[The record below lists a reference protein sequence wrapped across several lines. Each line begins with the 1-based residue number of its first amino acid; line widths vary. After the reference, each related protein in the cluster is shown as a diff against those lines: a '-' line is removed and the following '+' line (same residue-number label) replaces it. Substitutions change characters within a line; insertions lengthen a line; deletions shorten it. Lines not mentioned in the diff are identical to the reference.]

1 MVALGALGKICNLPD
16 KDLRASIEKTFGR
29 KGEEVVSKN
38 LAAYQAGRK
47 YSEENFPAQ
56 ETVELEVG
64 QGGQERVVMTGNDA
78 VAYGALLAGC
88 RFFAGYPITPSTEV
102 AEGCSRELPKIGGK
116 FIQMEDEIGSIA
128 AVVGA
133 SLAGLKAMTATSGPG
148 YSLMVENIGYA
159 YMTETPLVVINV
171 QRGGPSTGLPT
182 KVSQSDTMQARWGSH
197 GDFTAIAVAPST
209 IYETI
214 TEVIRAFNL
223 AERFRTPVTVL
234 LDEVIGH
241 SRQVITLPE
250 PGEIKIIDRVKPTCS
265 PDDFEA
271 FAMTPNMVSPMPAYG
286 DGYRYVCTG
295 LTHDPQGFTTNK
307 PEEIAPKLHK
317 LRHKII
323 DYQDEIA
330 KIRAENMD
338 DAEVAFISY
347 GSVSRA
353 ALQATDIVRKA
364 GYKIGTVQL
373 YTIWPFPVK
382 QILELCS
389 KCRAVVVAELN
400 MGQIVHEV
408 RKALPPDIE
417 VHELQ
422 RYDGEIL
429 TPMQLIE
436 KLEEVI

>member
-1 MVALGALGKICNLPD
+1 MAAKERVLVMGNQACVLGAI
-16 KDLRASIEKTFGR
+16 
-29 KGEEVVSKN
+29 
-38 LAAYQAGRK
+38 YAG
-47 YSEENFPAQ
+47 
-56 ETVELEVG
+56 L
-64 QGGQERVVMTGNDA
+64 
-78 VAYGALLAGC
+78 

-102 AEGCSRELPKIGGK
+102 AEGCARELPKIGAR

-133 SLAGLKAMTATSGPG
+133 SVSGLKAMTATSGPG

-182 KVSQSDTMQARWGSH
+182 KVSQSDTMQARWGPH

-209 IYETI
+209 ISETF
-214 TEVIRAFNL
+214 TEVVRAFNL

-250 PGEIKIIDRVKPTCS
+250 PGELEVIDRVKPDC
-265 PDDFEA
+265 PPEEFEA
-271 FAMTPNMVSPMPAYG
+271 FVMTPNMVSPMPAYG
-286 DGYRYVCTG
+286 EGYRYVCTG
-295 LTHDPQGFTTNK
+295 LTHDPRGFTTNK
-307 PEEIAPKLHK
+307 PEEIAPKLYK

-323 DYQDEIA
+323 DYQDEIV
-330 KIRAENMD
+330 KMRTERMD

-347 GSVSRA
+347 GSVARA
-353 ALQATDIVRKA
+353 ALQAIDIVRKVGFKVGA
-364 GYKIGTVQL
+364 LQL
-373 YTIWPFPVK
+373 QTIWPFPGER
-382 QILELCS
+382 IRELCAG
-389 KCRAVVVAELN
+389 CRAVVVAELN
-400 MGQIVHEV
+400 MGQIVNEV
-408 RKALPPDIE
+408 RRALPPDIE

-429 TPMQLIE
+429 TPMQLVE
-436 KLEEVI
+436 KLEEVL